1 MPVTTRM
8 SSLNTSSGC
17 VWMMRTY
24 SRIFP
29 RAWLGLFPQLSSSDA
44 AKPPLWRAASEL
56 CQPCPHGALVIPK
69 VHPFR
74 IIYPVPTDG
83 RVRIARNPKRLPQ
96 LNSSGAWENPI
107 RGERVL
113 HLVNLFNT
121 GCCSLPSPV
130 HSYSSTSS
138 KKWVRVARKPKQL
151 NTVLTFA
158 RSGSS
163 TMPKIRVRI
172 ARNAKRIIYNRLI
185 VPLTQLRSRRFRI
198 INGAKQTG
206 ESC

>member
-138 KKWVRVARKPKQL
+138 KKWVRVARNQSSWTPSWHSPVPDHLPCQKYEWESRGMRSAL
-151 NTVLTFA
+151 YITVW
-158 RSGSS
+158 
-163 TMPKIRVRI
+163 
-172 ARNAKRIIYNRLI
+172 
-185 VPLTQLRSRRFRI
+185 
-198 INGAKQTG
+198 
-206 ESC
+206 